1 MRKFL
6 GLLSILLGFFI
17 ALLDTT
23 IVNITLPKI
32 TEHFSTDIKTISW
45 VLNGYNLA
53 FAVFL
58 ITASRLADQF
68 GRKKIYLIGV
78 ILFTAT
84 SFLCGMSTS
93 VEMMIVFRVLQGLSA
108 ALVVPVT
115 MPMSMELVSKEKRGA
130 LMGFWGAF
138 GGLAAA
144 SGPAVGGILTD
155 KFNWQWIFYINIP
168 IGLLAVIL
176 AIFLIRESYD
186 PTSSKKVDWIGI
198 TTLSVSLFAVVF
210 ALIKAAD
217 KGWTSPHILS
227 LFALSLFFLILFVF
241 IEKKSQEPM
250 VPLGLFRS
258 LPFSAGSLSFLM
270 VGLGLM
276 SGAFLLSF
284 FLTKAM
290 GLSELEAGLIITVMP
305 LTAIPFSAISG
316 PLSQKFGSRWFI
328 ITGMICLTAMI
339 YLCGDLTLYSSKW
352 DIIWRL
358 ILGGAGIGLTMAPL
372 MSTTVNAVPE
382 DKIGIA
388 SGVTN
393 MARTLGTVLG
403 VALLVTILNGNI
415 TNIIPDAKAKAI
427 SIIQSNS
434 SLDNKGKE
442 ELIDEIENSD
452 FSESNSVPSKKDALQ
467 KIDRKKEEVL
477 KTAPP
482 QAQEAIKLSF
492 EQGKKAVETL
502 FPEIEE
508 TFRLHV
514 VKAFNDTF
522 KTASI
527 IMLFGALFAYYS
539 DSTKRQMTSKRRK
552 TTSV

>member
-1 MRKFL
+1 MKKFL
-6 GLLSILLGFFI
+6 GLLAILLGFFI

-32 TEHFSTDIKTISW
+32 TEHFNTDIKTISW

-53 FAVFL
+53 FAVIL

-78 ILFTAT
+78 TFFTIT
-84 SFLCGMSTS
+84 SFLCGISTS
-93 VEMMIVFRVLQGLSA
+93 VEMMITFRILQGFSA

-115 MPMSMELVSKEKRGA
+115 MPMSMELISKEKRGA

-168 IGLLAVIL
+168 IGIL
-176 AIFLIRESYD
+176 AIILTIFLIRESYD
-186 PTSSKKVDWIGI
+186 PTSSKKVDWLGI
-198 TTLSVSLFAVVF
+198 ITLSVSLFAVVL
-210 ALIKAAD
+210 ALIQAAD
-217 KGWTSPHILS
+217 TGWTSLYILS
-227 LFALSLFFLILFVF
+227 LFAISLFFLSLFVF
-241 IEKKSQEPM
+241 IEQKSQEPM
-250 VPLGLFRS
+250 VPLELFRN

-290 GLSELEAGLIITVMP
+290 GLSELESGLIITAMP

-328 ITGMICLTAMI
+328 VTGMICLTAMI

-352 DIIWRL
+352 DIVWRL

-393 MARTLGTVLG
+393 MARTFGTVLG

-415 TNIIPDAKAKAI
+415 NNIIPDAQSKAI
-427 SIIQSNS
+427 SIVQSSS
-434 SLDNKGKE
+434 SLDNHGKK
-442 ELIDEIENSD
+442 ELIDELKAAD
-452 FSESNSVPSKKDALQ
+452 FSESNSIPSKEETLK
-467 KIDRKKEEVL
+467 KIENKKEDVL
-477 KTAPP
+477 KVAPP
-482 QAQEAIKLSF
+482 QAQESIKMSF
-492 EQGKKAVETL
+492 EQGKKAIETL
-502 FPEIEE
+502 YPEIEE
-508 TFRLHV
+508 NFKSHV
-514 VKAFNDTF
+514 SKAFSNTF
-522 KTASI
+522 KTASF
-527 IMLFGALFAYYS
+527 IMLLGVLFAYYS
-539 DSTKRQMTSKRRK
+539 DSTQKQASSKRRK
-552 TTSV
+552 TTSA

>member
-1 MRKFL
+1 MKRFL

-32 TEHFSTDIKTISW
+32 TEHYNTDIKTISW

-78 ILFTAT
+78 TLFTIT
-84 SFLCGMSTS
+84 SFLCGISTS
-93 VEMMIVFRVLQGLSA
+93 VEMMIAFRVLQGLSA

-168 IGLLAVIL
+168 IGLLAIIL
-176 AIFLIRESYD
+176 TIFLIRESYD
-186 PTSSKKVDWIGI
+186 PTSSKKIDWFGI
-198 TTLSVSLFAVVF
+198 ITLSVSLFAVVL
-210 ALIKAAD
+210 ALIKATD
-217 KGWTSPHILS
+217 EGWTSSYILS
-227 LFALSLFFLILFVF
+227 LFAVSLFFIILFVF
-241 IEKKSQEPM
+241 NEHKSQEPM
-250 VPLGLFRS
+250 VPLGLFQNLS
-258 LPFSAGSLSFLM
+258 FSAGSLSFLM

-284 FLTKAM
+284 YLTKVM
-290 GLSELEAGLIITVMP
+290 GLSELEAGLIITAMP

-358 ILGGAGIGLTMAPL
+358 VLGGAGIGLTMAPL
-372 MSTTVNAVPE
+372 MSTSVNAVPE
-382 DKIGIA
+382 DKVGIA
-388 SGVTN
+388 SGITN
-393 MARTLGTVLG
+393 MTRTFGTVLG
-403 VALLVTILNGNI
+403 VALLVTILNGNMN
-415 TNIIPDAKAKAI
+415 NIMPDAQAKAI
-427 SIIQSNS
+427 SIVQSSS
-434 SLDNKGKE
+434 SLDNKGKK
-442 ELIDEIENSD
+442 ELIDELTGAN
-452 FSESNSVPSKKDALQ
+452 FSENNSVPSKEDTLQ
-467 KIDRKKEEVL
+467 KIESKKKEVL
-477 KTAPP
+477 KKAPP

-492 EQGKKAVETL
+492 EQGRKAVETL
-502 FPEIEE
+502 YPEIEE
-508 TFRLHV
+508 TFKSHV
-514 VKAFNDTF
+514 SKAFNNTF
-522 KTASI
+522 KTASM
-527 IMLFGALFAYYS
+527 IMLLGILFAYFT
-539 DSTKRQMTSKRRK
+539 DSTSKPVISKRRK
-552 TTSV
+552 ATSV